1 MNRGTAMAGSSDA
14 VLALDLGTSS
24 SKAVLVDGEGRV
36 LARKEEAIE
45 TRSPA
50 PGIAEQ
56 DADRALDAARRA
68 ILAIA
73 PVCGGRPRA
82 LALACAMHGVVPID
96 DKNRALAP
104 LRTWADA
111 RGDDVARELRASDA
125 WRALQERTGT
135 PVHASSPLCK
145 LVAWRRED
153 PALFARAAA
162 FVSLKELLLRR
173 TCDASVI
180 DVSLASATGLMDL
193 RSGDWDEAALGIA
206 GVTRDRLSRIVGTRQ
221 VIGSWRT
228 GVAESFGLDPRTP
241 VVAGASDGCLAN
253 LGLDAIRPGVA
264 AASLGTSAALR
275 VAVSRAGMPADS
287 GLFCYALDDGI
298 WIAGGATNAAGN
310 LLEWLADLHYSEQPR
325 SRRVDVMLDDAGRS
339 AEGANGV
346 RCTAAFA
353 GTRFPDYDAR
363 PRGAFTGLSFAHDRA
378 DLVRAALESIADG
391 VAAIAA
397 ALRAQGIPCAQVRV
411 GGGLARSPLVRNVLA
426 RRLGAAL
433 EALGEDAR
441 DATALGAAKLAFATL
456 DGAPL
461 CSEARP

>member
-1 MNRGTAMAGSSDA
+1 MNAEVHDA

-24 SKAVLVDGEGRV
+24 AKAVLVGRDGRT
-36 LARKEEAIE
+36 LARAEKAIE
-45 TRSPA
+45 TFRPA
-50 PGIAEQ
+50 PEIAEQ
-56 DADRALDAARRA
+56 DADAALQAARTA
-68 ILAIA
+68 VAELSGA
-73 PVCGGRPRA
+73 CGGRPRA
-82 LALACAMHGVVPID
+82 LALACAMHGVLPID
-96 DKNRALAP
+96 ALGRPLAR

-145 LVAWRRED
+145 LAAWRRED
-153 PALFARAAA
+153 QALFARAAA

-173 TCDASVI
+173 VCDANVV

-193 RSGDWDEAALGIA
+193 RTRDWDEAALAVA
-206 GVTRDRLSRIVGTRQ
+206 GVTRGHLSRVVGTRQ
-221 VIGSWRT
+221 LVSSWRT
-228 GVAESFGLDPRTP
+228 GAAESFGLDPRTP
-241 VVAGASDGCLAN
+241 VVVGASDGCLAN
-253 LGLDAIRPGVA
+253 LGLDAIRPGLA

-275 VAVSRAGMPADS
+275 AAVTRPGMPADS

-310 LLEWLADLHYSEQPR
+310 LLEWLADRFYFDQLRH
-325 SRRVDVMLDDAGRS
+325 RRIDVMLDDAGRS
-339 AEGANGV
+339 DEGANGV

-363 PRGAFTGLSFAHDRA
+363 PRGAFTGLSFAHGRA

-391 VAAIAA
+391 IAAIAA
-397 ALRAQGIPCAQVRV
+397 ALRAQGMTCERIRI
-411 GGGLARSPLVRNVLA
+411 GGGLARAPLVRHVLA
-426 RRLGAAL
+426 SRLGAAL
-433 EALGEDAR
+433 EPVGDDAR
-441 DATALGAAKLAFATL
+441 DATALGAATLAFAAL

-461 CSEARP
+461 RVEGRA